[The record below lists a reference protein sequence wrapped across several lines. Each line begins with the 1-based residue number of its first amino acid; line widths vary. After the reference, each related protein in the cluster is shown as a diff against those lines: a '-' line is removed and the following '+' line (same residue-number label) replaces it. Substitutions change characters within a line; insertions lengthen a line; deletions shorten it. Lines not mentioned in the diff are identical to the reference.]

1 MLVMS
6 KGYML
11 KISIFG
17 KCINNRLK
25 IQSCLLE
32 NKLVDKIDIIL
43 NSIDITDTFLI
54 ACEF

>member
-1 MLVMS
+1 MS